1 MVRPHGRYLTDVAA
15 ICDPGKIMNNSTRWS
30 FTRGLWA
37 WSVGAVALLCLA
49 VAGTALSGAA
59 PDHRNCT
66 SLQELSGA
74 GYQVD
79 TAEWV
84 TASSQPAAAG
94 RAASEMPAL
103 CLFRVTLDAR
113 PSGIEGM
120 RYGTSIE
127 LRLPEN
133 WNRRLLFQ
141 GGGGLNGVLLPA
153 TGNVAGFSSALSR
166 GFAVVSTDSGH
177 RGRSSIDTRFGVD
190 QQAKLD
196 FAYQAVAR
204 SSREA
209 KVLLQRYYG
218 SKPEYSYFMG
228 CSTGGREAMMAAQR
242 LPLEFDGVVAGNPS
256 FNLTRTAVN
265 QVWSLQTV
273 TRLAPKD
280 ASGKP
285 LMHEAF
291 TDVQLKGISDAVLK
305 QCDALDGISDG
316 MINDFRACRFDPRS
330 QVCGATGAPGAP
342 QCLAAAQ
349 ADGLRDIMGGARN
362 SRGESLYGAF
372 PYDTGIAAPAWRSMH
387 LGSATSEPAN
397 ATLGR
402 DTLRE
407 FSITPPDPTLDPRK
421 FDFDRDMVR
430 TTETAAI
437 NDAVATLLTSF
448 AGRGG
453 KMIVYHGLSDQ
464 AMATG
469 ALTGWYEQLSPRNA
483 AGPQDWARLFL
494 IPGMTHCGGGQS
506 TDQFD
511 MLSAIQNWVEKGQA
525 PDRVVASGRAFP
537 ETTRPLCPFPKVA
550 RYDGGD
556 VKDQRSFSC
565 R

>member
-1 MVRPHGRYLTDVAA
+1 
-15 ICDPGKIMNNSTRWS
+15 
-30 FTRGLWA
+30 
-37 WSVGAVALLCLA
+37 
-49 VAGTALSGAA
+49 
-59 PDHRNCT
+59 
-66 SLQELSGA
+66 
-74 GYQVD
+74 
-79 TAEWV
+79 
-84 TASSQPAAAG
+84 
-94 RAASEMPAL
+94 
-103 CLFRVTLDAR
+103 
-113 PSGIEGM
+113 
-120 RYGTSIE
+120 
-127 LRLPEN
+127 
-133 WNRRLLFQ
+133 
-141 GGGGLNGVLLPA
+141 
-153 TGNVAGFSSALSR
+153 
-166 GFAVVSTDSGH
+166 
-177 RGRSSIDTRFGVD
+177 
-190 QQAKLD
+190 
-196 FAYQAVAR
+196 
-204 SSREA
+204 
-209 KVLLQRYYG
+209 
-218 SKPEYSYFMG
+218 
-228 CSTGGREAMMAAQR
+228 
-242 LPLEFDGVVAGNPS
+242 
-256 FNLTRTAVN
+256 
-265 QVWSLQTV
+265 
-273 TRLAPKD
+273 
-280 ASGKP
+280 
-285 LMHEAF
+285 
-291 TDVQLKGISDAVLK
+291 
-305 QCDALDGISDG
+305 
-316 MINDFRACRFDPRS
+316 
-330 QVCGATGAPGAP
+330 
-342 QCLAAAQ
+342 
-349 ADGLRDIMGGARN
+349 MGGARN